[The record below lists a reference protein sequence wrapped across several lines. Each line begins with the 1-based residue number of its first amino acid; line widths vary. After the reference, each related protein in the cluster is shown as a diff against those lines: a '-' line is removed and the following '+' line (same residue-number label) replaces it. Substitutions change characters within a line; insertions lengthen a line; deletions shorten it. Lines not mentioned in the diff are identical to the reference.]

1 MGHKKKG
8 VKSPSLHTQAY
19 NVITGMLNEGLGRSK
34 KDDKSKGVTFKY
46 IYSVST
52 YKSYMRH
59 IDYYL
64 GWLKR
69 THPEVTTLTKA
80 KKYVKE
86 WLESRE
92 ATGKYSAYTLQ
103 LETAALAK
111 LFGIS
116 PDDRDRYIPPARHR
130 NDIIRSRCKTKSD
143 AHFSEKKNELL
154 VTFCRSTGLRREG
167 LTSIKSDCLI
177 EKKELPGLI
186 ESLKMKKTLTERESA
201 LVSNYEKTKLF
212 KNADYFIFVKEKGGK
227 WRYAP
232 VIGDVDAVVRKIKST
247 PPGKRVWQHVSKSAD
262 VHGYRADYAAAIY
275 KMYAREPGDIPY
287 DAVNAGSGRKYQ
299 SELYVCRG
307 DMSGV
312 RLDRRAMLTAEKAL
326 GHESLHTFASHYAYK
341 I

>member
-34 KDDKSKGVTFKY
+34 KDDKNKGVTFKY

-69 THPEVTTLTKA
+69 THPEVTTLSKA
-80 KKYVKE
+80 KKHVKE

-116 PDDRDRYIPPARHR
+116 PDDKDRYIPPTRHR

-154 VTFCRSTGLRREG
+154 VTFCRSTGLRRAG
-167 LTSIKSDCLI
+167 LTSIKPDCLI
-177 EKKELPGLI
+177 EKNELPGLI

-212 KNADYFIFVKEKGGK
+212 KNTDYFIFVKEKGGK

-247 PPGKRVWQHVSKSAD
+247 PPGKRVWQHVSKAAD
-262 VHGYRADYAAAIY
+262 IHSYRGDYAVALY
-275 KMYAREPGDIPY
+275 KSYAREPEDIPY
-287 DAVNAGSGRKYQ
+287 DKVNKGNGKKYQ
-299 SELYVCRG
+299 SDVYVCRG
-307 DMSGV
+307 DMKGLK
-312 RLDRRAMLTAEKAL
+312 LDKRAMLIVEKAL
-326 GHESLHTFASHYAYK
+326 GHESLHTFASHYAK
-341 I
+341 NI